1 MPHYVYIL
9 YSERFGRY
17 YVGSCQNIEER
28 LLRHNAGATTST
40 KAYRPWQLVYSE
52 KYETKTEAIKREFE
66 IKKKKSRKY
75 IEYIIESSS
84 TG

>member
-9 YSERFGRY
+9 CSERFGRY

-52 KYETKTEAIKREFE
+52 KYETKTEALTRELE
-66 IKKKKSRKY
+66 IKKKESRKN
-75 IEYIIESSS
+75 IEYLMAR
-84 TG
+84 